1 MRQTVVAKKQPEQR
15 PGKRRFD
22 WMNHFSVLRILAAL
36 LLSMLLVF
44 AIIYFVSDMPGLA
57 IQKLLLGPLETKR
70 SFFNVIVRGIPLVFT
85 GLGLT
90 LCLKS
95 GVFNISSDASFYMG
109 AVVAAAIAIACPLP
123 NIVHQMV
130 LIAAAAVIGGLISM
144 LPVIVNKYTKV
155 NPVVLA
161 IMANSIFYYFG
172 LSIISTF
179 FLEKSGSWGS
189 YKFPDDARLGTML
202 RGTTLHWGFIIVI
215 LTTLF
220 VIYLMNRTSFGYKV
234 RVTGSNPTFA
244 KASGIKTGAVI
255 LLAQFLGGAIAG
267 MGGAIEMVGVYK
279 RFQWQTQTAYVWDGL
294 LIYMLANGNPCYIP
308 LTAFFI
314 AYLRVGAEIMSRSTD
329 LDPEIV
335 TFLQGIIIL
344 LVASQRF
351 LYFLKRR
358 HDQKQSLQQAEGG
371 AAV

>member
-1 MRQTVVAKKQPEQR
+1 MEKKNQ
-15 PGKRRFD
+15 KKFD
-22 WMNHFSVLRILAAL
+22 IMDYFSAIRIGAAL
-36 LLSMLLVF
+36 LLSLVIVF
-44 AIIYFVSDMPGLA
+44 VIILFVSDMPGVA
-57 IQKLLLGPLETKR
+57 IQKLMTGPLETKR

-95 GVFNISSDASFYMG
+95 GIFNISSDASFYMG
-109 AVVAAAIAIACPLP
+109 AVVATAIAISCPMP
-123 NIVHQMV
+123 NIIHQIA
-130 LIAAAAVIGGLISM
+130 LIAAAAVVGGLISM
-144 LPVIVNKYTKV
+144 LPVIVNKYTRV

-202 RGTTLHWGFIIVI
+202 KGTSLHYGFVIVI
-215 LTTLF
+215 LVTLF
-220 VIYLMNRTSFGYKV
+220 VIFLMNKTSFGYKV
-234 RVTGSNPTFA
+234 RVTGSNPAFA
-244 KASGIKTGAVI
+244 KTSGIRTSLII
-255 LLAQFLGGAIAG
+255 LLAQFIGGAIAG

-279 RFQWQTQTAYVWDGL
+279 RFQWQTQTNYVWDGL
-294 LIYMLANGNPCYIP
+294 LIYMLANGNPVFIP
-308 LTAFFI
+308 ITAFFI
-314 AYLRVGAEIMSRSTD
+314 AYLRVGAEIMSRSSD

-351 LYFLKRR
+351 LYFLKKR
-358 HDQKQSLQQAEGG
+358 HDQKLSLQQAEAEEGG
-371 AAV
+371 AAA

>member
-1 MRQTVVAKKQPEQR
+1 MEKKNR
-15 PGKRRFD
+15 KKFD
-22 WMNHFSVLRILAAL
+22 IMNYFGAIRTIAAL

-44 AIIYFVSDMPGLA
+44 VIILFVSETPGLA
-57 IQKLLLGPLETKR
+57 IQKLMLGPLETKR

-95 GVFNISSDASFYMG
+95 GIFNISSDASFYMG
-109 AVVAAAIAIACPLP
+109 AVVATAIAITWPLP
-123 NIVHQMV
+123 NIVHQTV
-130 LIAAAAVIGGLISM
+130 LILAAGIIGGLISM
-144 LPVIVNKYTKV
+144 LPVIINKYTKV

-189 YKFPDDARLGTML
+189 YKFPDDARLGTMVK
-202 RGTTLHWGFIIVI
+202 GTSLHYGFVIVI
-215 LTTLF
+215 FVTIF
-220 VIYLMNRTSFGYKV
+220 VIFLMNKTSFGYKV
-234 RVTGSNPTFA
+234 RVTGSNPAFA
-244 KASGIKTGAVI
+244 KASGIRTGFII
-255 LLAQFLGGAIAG
+255 LIAQFIGGAIAG

-294 LIYMLANGNPCYIP
+294 LIYMLANGNPTFIP

-314 AYLRVGAEIMSRSTD
+314 AYLRVGAEIMSRAAD

-351 LYFLKRR
+351 LYFIKKR
-358 HDQKQSLQQAEGG
+358 HDQKVSLKQAEAEEGG
-371 AAV
+371 AAA